1 MGESDG
7 VRCTVEGR
15 VAQVVFDLPPVNIVG
30 ADLIIGLFPLLDELE
45 ASDVSV
51 AVFRSADPDFF
62 LMHGD
67 VEMLVTVPVSEP
79 VAATEPNVAAA
90 LFQRIHTAPYL
101 SIGVIDGIARGGG
114 CEFLSALD
122 LRVGSPRTRIGQPEV
137 PMGILPGAG
146 GTSRWP
152 WIAGR
157 GRALELILTG
167 RDIDAD
173 EAFALGWLDSLV
185 PGDELDA
192 HVERIVSRVGDVPR
206 DLVASVKQVIDRSLA
221 AGVGDEV
228 LTVESDVNG
237 RRMAAG
243 SHTAAMR
250 RFLAAGGQTREAEVG
265 SIEPLIEAMRQD

>member
-1 MGESDG
+1 MGEPSG
-7 VRCTVEGR
+7 VRCIIEGR
-15 VAQVVFDLPPVNIVG
+15 VARVVLDLPPVNIVG

-67 VEMLVTVPVSEP
+67 VEMLAAMPPSEP
-79 VAATEPNVAAA
+79 VAAAEPNVAAA

-101 SIGVIDGIARGGG
+101 SIGVVDGIARGGG
-114 CEFLSALD
+114 CEMLSALD
-122 LRVGSPRTRIGQPEV
+122 VRIGTPRTRIGQPEV

-152 WIAGR
+152 WFAGR

-173 EAFALGWLDSLV
+173 EALALGWLDALV

-192 HVERIVSRVGDVPR
+192 HVERIVARVGAVPR

-221 AGVGDEV
+221 AGVGDDV
-228 LTVESDVNG
+228 LTFESDVNG

-243 SHTAAMR
+243 LHADAMR
-250 RFLAAGGQTREAEVG
+250 RFLAAGGQTREAELG
-265 SIEPLIEAMRQD
+265 SIEPLIEAMQKD